1 MNFATIQMGVSIM
14 TTLFIPVAS
23 LWMNSIVNAAI
34 KKADDRMTAFELKVS
49 ESMGDH
55 KSHVK
60 ESEMRHTANEQRI
73 DFLEKQWTALQD
85 RTDQQQRFQ
94 HEIIRTQEGI
104 TKVLSEMIET
114 LKRPQRS

>member
-1 MNFATIQMGVSIM
+1 
-14 TTLFIPVAS
+14 
-23 LWMNSIVNAAI
+23 
-34 KKADDRMTAFELKVS
+34 
-49 ESMGDH
+49 
-55 KSHVK
+55 
-60 ESEMRHTANEQRI
+60 MRHTANEQRI